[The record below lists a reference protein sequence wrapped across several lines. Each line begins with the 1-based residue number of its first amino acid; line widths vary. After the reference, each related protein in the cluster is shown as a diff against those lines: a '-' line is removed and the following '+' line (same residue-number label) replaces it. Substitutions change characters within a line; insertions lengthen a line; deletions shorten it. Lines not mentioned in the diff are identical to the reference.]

1 MNTLPKV
8 DVLMATYNG
17 AAYLAEQIDSVLAQR
32 DIDLRLI
39 LRDDGSSD
47 GTPDIIRE
55 YVQRHPGK
63 VILLEDNGDRLG
75 ASGNFFR
82 LLQQPSDADFV
93 AFCDQDDVWHD
104 DKLAI
109 AVARLR
115 DEGETAA
122 LYCSAV
128 EYVDEAMGHL
138 GFSPSMI
145 TPAFPNAL
153 AENIAP
159 GCSMVMNTSL
169 HRLVIMH
176 QPTNATIHDWWVY
189 LVAAAL
195 GQVIFDPVPRMKYR
209 QHGSNTIGG
218 GYSFYEK
225 WRKRLQRFSAGNA
238 WRMAAQASEFE
249 KLYGSQLTP
258 AQHELIAYFV
268 AGKTSFAA
276 RIRFLLGW
284 RVWRQ
289 SILET
294 LVVKFLVLI
303 NAY

>member
-17 AAYLAEQIDSVLAQR
+17 ANYLVEQIDSVLAQKGV
-32 DIDLRLI
+32 DLRLI

-47 GTPDIIRE
+47 DTLNVISE
-55 YVQRHPGK
+55 YTRRHPGK

-93 AFCDQDDVWHD
+93 AFCDQDDVWQD

-109 AVARLR
+109 AIASLR
-115 DEGETAA
+115 DEGEAAA

-128 EYVDEAMGHL
+128 EYVDEALGHL
-138 GFSPSMI
+138 GFSRSI
-145 TPAFPNAL
+145 VTPAFSNAL
-153 AENIAP
+153 TENIAP
-159 GCSMVMNTSL
+159 GCSMVMNASL
-169 HRLVIMH
+169 YRLVVMH
-176 QPTNATIHDWWVY
+176 QPTHATIHDWWVY

-195 GQVIFDPVPRMKYR
+195 GRVIFDPVPHIKYR
-209 QHGSNTIGG
+209 QHGANTIGG
-218 GYSFYEK
+218 GYSLYEK
-225 WRKRLQRFSAGNA
+225 WRKRLKRFQEGNA
-238 WRMAAQASEFE
+238 WLMAAQASEFSR
-249 KLYGSQLTP
+249 LYANQLTSE
-258 AQHELIAYFV
+258 QLELINYFV
-268 AGKTSFAA
+268 AGKTSFTA
-276 RIRFLLGW
+276 RVRFLLDW
-284 RVWRQ
+284 RIRRQ
-289 SILET
+289 SIVET